1 MHKIAWTTENV
12 QGTSWSIQFETK
24 QRKIYRIDEHM
35 KRDLKVSE
43 TIANHRVVDTMLKMQ
58 ENKRRWKFD
67 MKIQLSYEMPEK
79 YLQIFEYHHGVWCK
93 SSNVV

>member
-1 MHKIAWTTENV
+1 MHKIMWTTQHTQNL

-35 KRDLKVSE
+35 ERDLKISE

-58 ENKRRWKFD
+58 KNEDENSITLWDAR
-67 MKIQLSYEMPEK
+67 KIPTNFRILP
-79 YLQIFEYHHGVWCK
+79 
-93 SSNVV
+93 